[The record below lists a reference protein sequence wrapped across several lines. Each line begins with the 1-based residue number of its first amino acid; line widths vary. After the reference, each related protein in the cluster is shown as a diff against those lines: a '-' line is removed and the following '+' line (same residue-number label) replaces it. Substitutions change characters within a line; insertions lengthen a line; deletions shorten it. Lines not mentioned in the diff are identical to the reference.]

1 MTITVIVIALA
12 LCAVMLFYMAVRG
25 RIKKAGQSFRPV
37 DLNAFHT
44 LIDRGDELFMKE
56 KLPRSKFVRL
66 KRQRIRVTARY
77 VGRIASN
84 ASAVLHASAAVRVSP
99 MPEVAA
105 AAAQVTGLA
114 AQIRMQCLVAWGKLS
129 LEYAIPS
136 LQLTPALLVPRYQ
149 TLREMCVAW
158 AIYRPRTRFRW
169 LQPSSLF
176 GEVKALCK
184 STGLSFLR
192 IPSRREGTL

>member
-25 RIKKAGQSFRPV
+25 RIKKTGQSFRPV
-37 DLNAFHT
+37 DLSAFRT
-44 LIDRGDELFMKE
+44 LIDRDDELFMKE

-84 ASAVLHASAAVRVSP
+84 ASAVLHASEAMRLSP
-99 MPEVAA
+99 VPEVASA
-105 AAAQVTGLA
+105 AVQVMELA
-114 AQIRMQCLVAWGKLS
+114 GQIRIQCMVALAKLS
-129 LEYAIPS
+129 LEYAVPS

-149 TLREMCVAW
+149 TLRENVRRLGDLQTQGQIPLAS
-158 AIYRPRTRFRW
+158 AI
-169 LQPSSLF
+169 
-176 GEVKALCK
+176 
-184 STGLSFLR
+184 
-192 IPSRREGTL
+192 